1 MNATENRQGKIE
13 NVILRFANRM
23 DDKLEVKVRIT
34 QHVYQE
40 ANLRVDW
47 QQLKDVGAVRT
58 KGAFRRAERWMNNN
72 KGFVLKLI
80 DEQFPTFWDETDDI

>member
-1 MNATENRQGKIE
+1 MGAIINHQDHIE
-13 NVILRFANRM
+13 KVILRFANRT
-23 DDKLEVKVRIT
+23 DDKLEVKVHIIN
-34 QHVYQE
+34 HIYQE

-72 KGFVLKLI
+72 KDFVLNLI
-80 DEQFPTFWDETDDI
+80 DEQLPTFWTVTDEM